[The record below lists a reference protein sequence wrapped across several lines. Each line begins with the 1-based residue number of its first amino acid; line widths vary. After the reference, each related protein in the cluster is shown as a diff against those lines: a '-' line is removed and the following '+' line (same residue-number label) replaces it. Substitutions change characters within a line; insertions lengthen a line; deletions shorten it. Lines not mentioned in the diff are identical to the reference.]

1 MENKDDAKRKMY
13 YVIIISI
20 AVILF
25 LGLIFYLFFYNKG
38 ENTFGNISSY
48 YLPIFSF
55 GDNEFPP
62 LEF

>member
-1 MENKDDAKRKMY
+1 MENKDDTNRKMY
-13 YVIIISI
+13 YVITISI
-20 AVILF
+20 TLILF

>member
-1 MENKDDAKRKMY
+1 MENKDDTKRKLY
-13 YVIIISI
+13 YVIII
-20 AVILF
+20 ALVVILV

-38 ENTFGNISSY
+38 ESTFGNISSY

>member
-38 ENTFGNISSY
+38 ESTFGNISSY

>member
-1 MENKDDAKRKMY
+1 MY
-13 YVIIISI
+13 YVITISI
-20 AVILF
+20 TLILF